1 LPEGNAGA
9 FRLFVNLLS
18 QSRAKGK

>member
-18 QSRAKGK
+18 QSRTKSK